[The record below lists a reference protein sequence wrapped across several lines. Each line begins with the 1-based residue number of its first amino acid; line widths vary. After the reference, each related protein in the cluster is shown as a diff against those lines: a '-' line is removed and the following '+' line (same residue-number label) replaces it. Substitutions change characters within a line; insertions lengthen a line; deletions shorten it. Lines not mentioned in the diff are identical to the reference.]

1 MNNNVLLAIGNRPLE
16 EYLKSNL
23 DNEFNFVG
31 EAAYLEATSRLIEE
45 KLPDILILR
54 ESIVGNTPI
63 TKFVYEIKK
72 QNPLLRIIFIAGNRK
87 QGDALLETLVSY
99 GVYDIIVGKSLNAS
113 DISNLLHHPN
123 TFKDVAHFQ
132 RVKIVDKDEVA
143 FEVPEAEVIERNI
156 VHNVY
161 VDTSSRD
168 GEVEN
173 YQDYAEASSE
183 DYEPISNNYENND
196 SIENQEEPIYDEY
209 GGYYDVNGG
218 YYDATG
224 YYYTAEELEE
234 MWNNNYEEAAN
245 GTNETENYHDTYLYE
260 DLENNGNNPN
270 PKSKFNPIEYEED
283 DINSREN
290 NTYELEEEIF
300 EIPNTSQSL
309 QDNEK
314 TNYSNTQNEA
324 NEYAYLLE
332 KEKIEK
338 EFALKEKEFALK
350 EQEMKMKQMEAESK
364 QRELALKEKEIE
376 LEAKRIASQKEVKIE
391 NSNEDNEKKVQEKHY
406 EKIFSNEQIN
416 RLSAN
421 SGDKIITVLGAKNG
435 VGATAIGV
443 NLAVSLAQKGKR
455 VLYIEYNK
463 HFSASNYWYNI
474 GHINKGI
481 DTALQGL
488 KRLTFEGIE
497 EAIVRMI
504 QEKERTKEEG
514 NPYKNFPNQ
523 LDFMYFSKTFIYEK
537 DYKEKS
543 DAIDESLTDK
553 LFLYFSFQSDYDHI
567 IIDIDA
573 KLHEIATL
581 HALTYSN
588 KIFMVLNQDISTIA
602 TTNYLLNEIIKKGIQ
617 IQNRL
622 TLIVNHY
629 DKTLSIKKIK
639 DLIDYENI
647 LTVSNYNKEFTNAN
661 YKGIPV
667 IIDAKCSSLNALL
680 KEIHKSLKIK

>member
-173 YQDYAEASSE
+173 YQDYTEASSE

-196 SIENQEEPIYDEY
+196 CIENQEEPIYDEY

-234 MWNNNYEEAAN
+234 MWNNNYEEVAN
-245 GTNETENYHDTYLYE
+245 ETNETENYHDTHIYE
-260 DLENNGNNPN
+260 DFENNENS
-270 PKSKFNPIEYEED
+270 PKSKFNPIEYEEND
-283 DINSREN
+283 SNSIEN

-300 EIPNTSQSL
+300 EIPNPNQLL

-324 NEYAYLLE
+324 NQYAYLLE

-376 LEAKRIASQKEVKIE
+376 LEAKRIASKKEVKIE

-463 HFSASNYWYNI
+463 HFSTSNYWYNI

-504 QEKERTKEEG
+504 EEKEKTKEEG

-537 DYKEKS
+537 DYKEKN

-680 KEIHKSLKIK
+680 KEIHKSLRIK